1 MSTVQGAGRASR
13 SWGILPALVSLGPLQ
28 LLACTGIIPGVM
40 PHDLRYDATKLE
52 HDRCDPSPVDPR
64 LYGGDI
70 IAKVEPYYRY
80 VMGGPSGGESHLA
93 GAKLELR
100 PLPGVTEE
108 LLERGLMCRSAQIML
123 GRVQAAPNEPYA
135 FMDSWV
141 KIDVEPG
148 HGAFVVTLAPEDST
162 RAREVLEHAR
172 AFASPPL

>member
-1 MSTVQGAGRASR
+1 
-13 SWGILPALVSLGPLQ
+13 
-28 LLACTGIIPGVM
+28 M